1 MGVRSRTGVGRSKNR
16 RQRRRR
22 LCRLLE
28 LGIANMAFEALEIS
42 IQAVAA
48 MRAPVEKLRTRN
60 AGLYKQ
66 IVEAGSSLPMNLSE
80 GRRRI
85 GMDRLHHFRIAASSA
100 EESHTGLRVAVAWG
114 QLEAREVEPALELL
128 DRVLR
133 IIWRLTH

>member
-1 MGVRSRTGVGRSKNR
+1 
-16 RQRRRR
+16 
-22 LCRLLE
+22 
-28 LGIANMAFEALEIS
+28 MAFEALELS

-114 QLEAREVEPALELL
+114 HLEAREVEPALKLL

-133 IIWRLTH
+133 ILWRLTH

>member
-1 MGVRSRTGVGRSKNR
+1 
-16 RQRRRR
+16 
-22 LCRLLE
+22 
-28 LGIANMAFEALEIS
+28 MAFEALELS

-66 IVEAGSSLPMNLSE
+66 ILQAGSSIAMNLSE

-85 GMDRLHHFRIAASSA
+85 GQDRLHHFRIAASSA

-114 QLEAREVEPALELL
+114 QLELREVQPALELL

-133 IIWRLTH
+133 MLWRLTR